1 MPTSYRKKPF
11 AQLEHGTR
19 IYAPSPREERY
30 RVVASDPVSGER
42 IFVKCRTEEQARA
55 KARELEQFIA
65 QSAPI
70 RDPHEIGPRTVERL
84 AARYTD
90 DHLSGLSMRFRE
102 KQTYLLRRW
111 VLPRIGHTK
120 VTAWTPADSSA
131 VIASVR
137 RAGSSD
143 ALVQDVGAVMRALVT
158 HARRLR
164 WLTAQSEDP
173 MWMVRYAK
181 KSAVQGAS
189 AVYVPRSALP
199 TDEDCNALFNAMED
213 LGHHRWAVAM
223 RLVHRTGLRWGEL
236 AALQAHDIEFE
247 PARIVHVR
255 RAVEQPTRGPASL
268 KTPKNGKTRTTIFP
282 KSLTG
287 DLRELVDETV
297 ESDGPEGLL
306 FRSASGRIIRRS
318 NFQQVW
324 IRTADRAGWPMA
336 TPLRRSAGYG
346 EAHKGW
352 RWTGAAKWSPHD
364 LRHVAACWML
374 FDLRLDPAVVA
385 DKLGHADPN
394 FTIKRYIGVR
404 GDADAAA
411 MAVTNDW

>member
-1 MPTSYRKKPF
+1 MSRSYRKKPL

-19 IYAPSPREERY
+19 IYAPSANEPRY
-30 RVVASDPVSGER
+30 RVVAADPVSGER

-70 RDPHEIGPRTVERL
+70 RDPHGAGPRSVERL
-84 AARYTD
+84 AQRYSE
-90 DHLSGLSMRFRE
+90 DHLSGLSTRYRE
-102 KQTYLLRRW
+102 KQEYLLRRW
-111 VLPRIGHTK
+111 VLPRIGWRN
-120 VTAWTPADSSA
+120 VTAWSAADSAA

-137 RAGSSD
+137 RAGGSD
-143 ALVQDVGAVMRALVT
+143 ALVQDVGSVMRALVT

-181 KSAVQGAS
+181 KSALQGAT
-189 AVYVPRSALP
+189 AIYVPRSALP
-199 TDEDCNALFNAMED
+199 TDEDCNALFEAMED
-213 LGHHRWAVAM
+213 IGHHRWATAM
-223 RLVHRTGLRWGEL
+223 RLVHRSGLRWGEL
-236 AALQAHDIEFE
+236 VALQAHDIEFE

-255 RAVEQPTRGPASL
+255 RAVEQPTRGAATL

-287 DLRELVDETV
+287 ELRELVDQTV
-297 ESDGPEGLL
+297 RREGLEGLL
-306 FRSASGRIIRRS
+306 FPSASGRIVRRS
-318 NFQQVW
+318 NFQQIW
-324 IRTADRAGWPMA
+324 IRAADRAGWPMDS
-336 TPLRRSAGYG
+336 PLQRSAGYG
-346 EAHKGW
+346 QANKGW

-374 FDLRLDPAVVA
+374 FDLGLDPAVVA

-394 FTIKRYIGVR
+394 FTIKRYIAIR
-404 GDADAAA
+404 GDADLAA
-411 MAVTNDW
+411 MAVTDAW